1 MSGTVRHPLPA
12 DRAVPAPS
20 RRDVLV
26 GALLGSIGLGAV
38 LLRPGL
44 TAPRL
49 GDGRIEAAVPEQ
61 IGPWRGEA
69 QVGQASEAQDELT
82 ARLYDRVLARV
93 YRAAAPGPTDG
104 ARAVAALPDI
114 ALLVA
119 YGRGQDADVQL
130 HRPDACYPPQG
141 FVLSDPRALPIRLS
155 GRPVPAQIVTAS
167 RSDGV
172 QQVLYWT
179 RIANAF
185 PPDAAAERAVILHE
199 NLAGRMPDAVLVR
212 LAVAGPDRDAAIAAA
227 LRFIAALDAALPADG
242 RRLLIQGFDPRPAAG
257 PFHFAAREPR

>member
-1 MSGTVRHPLPA
+1 MSGTARHPTPA
-12 DRAVPAPS
+12 DRHLPAPS
-20 RRDVLV
+20 RRDVLI

-49 GDGRIEAAVPEQ
+49 GEGRIEAAVPEQ
-61 IGPWRGEA
+61 IGPWRGETQA
-69 QVGQASEAQDELT
+69 GQASEAQDELT

-93 YRAAAPGPTDG
+93 YRAGVPG
-104 ARAVAALPDI
+104 LPDI

-155 GRPVPAQIVTAS
+155 GRPVPAQIVTAT

-179 RIANAF
+179 RIAGAF
-185 PPDAAAERAVILHE
+185 PPDAAAERAVILQE
-199 NLAGRMPDAVLVR
+199 NLSGRMPDAVLVR
-212 LAVAGPDRDAAIAAA
+212 LAVAGPDRDAALSAA
-227 LRFIAALDAALPADG
+227 LRFIAALDAALSPDG
-242 RRLLIQGFDPRPAAG
+242 RRLLVNGFDPRPATG
-257 PFHFAAREPR
+257 LFHFASREPR